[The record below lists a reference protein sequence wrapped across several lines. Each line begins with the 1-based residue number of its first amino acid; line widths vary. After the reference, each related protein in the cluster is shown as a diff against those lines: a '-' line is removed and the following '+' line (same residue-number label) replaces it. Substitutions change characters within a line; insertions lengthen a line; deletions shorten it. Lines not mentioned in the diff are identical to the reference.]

1 MTANNSTSNAMN
13 TSTTTTTTNII
24 HNELHG
30 DDAKSLHSDS
40 SLSDFTSGETSSRSR
55 HAHEDHK
62 TPVSEQIQKSNC
74 RKKQQNNR
82 TNLSIICRIM
92 RQPYG
97 TTEPSVYAEVDSVW
111 TSSKAHLQLVP
122 RLPTKNIA
130 DLMIHLRVV
139 PALKFRLLQLLHWP
153 ENCHRFRPTV
163 KCRQRLP
170 TVPEVLLRQIPIRFP
185 VTTVADSACVWV
197 AKRKRWRRLDLRIT
211 SQPKSV
217 KVRAAICHL
226 NRSKWWHLLRNP
238 LMLPVPARAVA
249 TRPYHP
255 KKPNSRTGNAERTTI
270 R

>member
-1 MTANNSTSNAMN
+1 
-13 TSTTTTTTNII
+13 
-24 HNELHG
+24 
-30 DDAKSLHSDS
+30 
-40 SLSDFTSGETSSRSR
+40 
-55 HAHEDHK
+55 
-62 TPVSEQIQKSNC
+62 
-74 RKKQQNNR
+74 
-82 TNLSIICRIM
+82 M

-122 RLPTKNIA
+122 RLLTKNIA

-153 ENCHRFRPTV
+153 ENYHRFRPTV

-185 VTTVADSACVWV
+185 VTTVADSVCVWV
-197 AKRKRWRRLDLRIT
+197 ANRKRWPRLDLRIT

-217 KVRAAICHL
+217 KVRAATCHL

-238 LMLPVPARAVA
+238 PMLPVPARAVA